1 MHPTSGQSSEV
12 VMQKS
17 NFRSQKLCVVSTE
30 SVNIIA
36 SVVFQSQMGKE
47 SQMGNEY
54 SAIESE
60 VVRMVAPEVAF

>member
-12 VMQKS
+12 MQKS
-17 NFRSQKLCVVSTE
+17 NCRSQKLSVVSTE

-36 SVVFQSQMGKE
+36 SVVFQSE
-47 SQMGNEY
+47 MGNEY
-54 SAIESE
+54 SAIEPE